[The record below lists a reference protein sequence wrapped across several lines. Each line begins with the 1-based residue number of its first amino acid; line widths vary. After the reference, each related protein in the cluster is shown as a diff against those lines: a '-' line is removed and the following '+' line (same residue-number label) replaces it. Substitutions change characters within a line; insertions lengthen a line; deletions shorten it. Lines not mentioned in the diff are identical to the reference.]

1 MTDYLLLAGGLILLI
16 AGGELL
22 VRGAATT
29 AERLGMPPLL
39 IGLTLVAFGT
49 SMPELATTVE
59 ASLLGSP
66 GIAVGNIVGSN
77 ITNILLILGIAALIA
92 PIAVQGNALRRDGSI
107 VLATAAVFCAIGF
120 MMPLGYLV
128 GAVFLTGLAT
138 YIYCAYRQ
146 EMAAAPAG
154 HTAPFEKFE
163 AHEELFDGHQG
174 QAAGAA
180 AAHAATP
187 PTIAAVWMP
196 LAMAIGGL
204 AVVVIGGKLLVVGA
218 IGIAQDIGISETVIG
233 LTIVAIGTSLPEL
246 VTSVIAAIRRH
257 GDMALGN
264 ILGSNIYN
272 ILAIAGVTALIAPT
286 TIPPQI
292 VRFDSFVML
301 AVSIL
306 LLIVARTG
314 YRITRGEG
322 AVLLACYGGYLFAI
336 WPT

>member
-1 MTDYLLLAGGLILLI
+1 
-16 AGGELL
+16 
-22 VRGAATT
+22 
-29 AERLGMPPLL
+29 
-39 IGLTLVAFGT
+39 
-49 SMPELATTVE
+49 VE

-77 ITNILLILGIAALIA
+77 ITNILLILGIAAVIA
-92 PIAVQGNALRRDGSI
+92 PIAVHGNALRRDGSL

-120 MMPLGYLV
+120 VMPLGYFV

-138 YIYCAYRQ
+138 YVYCAYRQ
-146 EMAAAPAG
+146 EMAGAPAG
-154 HTAPFEKFE
+154 HSASFEKFE
-163 AHEELFDGHQG
+163 AHEELFDDHLGR
-174 QAAGAA
+174 AAGRAE
-180 AAHAATP
+180 TP
-187 PTIAAVWMP
+187 TVTALWIP
-196 LAMAIGGL
+196 LAMAFGGL

-218 IGIAQDIGISETVIG
+218 IGFAQDIGISETVIG

-272 ILAIAGVTALIAPT
+272 ILAVAGVTALIAPT
-286 TIPPQI
+286 AIPPEI
-292 VRFDSFVML
+292 VRFDSLVML

-306 LLIVARTG
+306 LLVVARTG
-314 YRITRGEG
+314 NRITRGEG
-322 AVLLACYGGYLFAI
+322 AVLLACYGGYFYAI

>member
-1 MTDYLLLAGGLILLI
+1 M
-16 AGGELL
+16 
-22 VRGAATT
+22 
-29 AERLGMPPLL
+29 
-39 IGLTLVAFGT
+39 
-49 SMPELATTVE
+49 
-59 ASLLGSP
+59 
-66 GIAVGNIVGSN
+66 
-77 ITNILLILGIAALIA
+77 
-92 PIAVQGNALRRDGSI
+92 
-107 VLATAAVFCAIGF
+107 
-120 MMPLGYLV
+120 
-128 GAVFLTGLAT
+128 
-138 YIYCAYRQ
+138 
-146 EMAAAPAG
+146 
-154 HTAPFEKFE
+154 
-163 AHEELFDGHQG
+163 
-174 QAAGAA
+174 
-180 AAHAATP
+180 
-187 PTIAAVWMP
+187 
-196 LAMAIGGL
+196 
-204 AVVVIGGKLLVVGA
+204 
-218 IGIAQDIGISETVIG
+218 IG

>member
-1 MTDYLLLAGGLILLI
+1 MTDYLLLAGGLIVLI

-49 SMPELATTVE
+49 SMPELVTSVE

-66 GIAVGNIVGSN
+66 GIAIGNIVGSN
-77 ITNILLILGIAALIA
+77 ITNILLILGTAALIA

-107 VLATAAVFCAIGF
+107 VLATAAAFCAIGY

-128 GAVFLTGLAT
+128 GTVFLTGLAT

-146 EMAAAPAG
+146 EMAAAPAD

-163 AHEELFDGHQG
+163 AYEELFDDHPSQP
-174 QAAGAA
+174 AAQ
-180 AAHAATP
+180 AATP
-187 PTIAAVWMP
+187 PAIASVWMP

-314 YRITRGEG
+314 YRITRVEG

>member
-1 MTDYLLLAGGLILLI
+1 MTDYLLLAGGLIVLI

-49 SMPELATTVE
+49 SMPELVTSVE

-66 GIAVGNIVGSN
+66 GIAIGNIVGSN
-77 ITNILLILGIAALIA
+77 ITNILLILGTAALIA

-107 VLATAAVFCAIGF
+107 VLATAAAFCAIGY

-187 PTIAAVWMP
+187 PAIASVWMP

-314 YRITRGEG
+314 YRITRVEG